1 MPTLAPCPYYPPSP
15 LTLAALAAL
24 GTQELRGGLPPLFL
38 PPFLDATTAEWAPEK
53 GALSHEVDREIV
65 RYLADEARRHIVE
78 EEPGWVGEYQG
89 GGRGFGKFV
98 NGDGSYMEGEFLN
111 GQMVGIGKYVDPM
124 GDSYTGEFN
133 DPLLRGRRHG
143 FGKQVHPLRR
153 RPLIPPHTP
162 LAPP

>member
-1 MPTLAPCPYYPPSP
+1 M
-15 LTLAALAAL
+15 
-24 GTQELRGGLPPLFL
+24 
-38 PPFLDATTAEWAPEK
+38 
-53 GALSHEVDREIV
+53 DREIV

-98 NGDGSYMEGEFLN
+98 NDDGSYMEGEFLN
-111 GQMVGIGKYVDPM
+111 GQMAGIGKYVDPT

-133 DPLLRGRRHG
+133 DPLLRGKRHG
-143 FGKQVHPLRR
+143 FGKQVQPLTR
-153 RPLIPPHTP
+153 RPLSTS